1 MTDNRC
7 KIWPEFVATQVR
19 RNEDLDPSYYVRKSP
34 RAGGDYVI
42 DEDAAEWL
50 ASMEGDVSSRAK
62 SRLTTWLIA
71 RRHQGVEAPRV
82 TQQLIHQVQSLPN
95 MEVPARCA
103 RLLRK
108 LASYRSPIIDIT
120 PESAHYPELLAWSE
134 SVDVGELNHLI
145 SNLQSIGCVHL
156 DGRAI
161 SVTEA
166 GHQHIQDLDDE
177 PRARIG
183 F

>member
-19 RNEDLDPSYYVRKSP
+19 RNEDFNTSYYVRKSP

-50 ASMEGDVSSRAK
+50 ASMEADDSPRAK

-82 TQQLIHQVQSLPN
+82 THQLIHEVQSLPN
-95 MEVPARCA
+95 LEVGVRCE

-108 LASYRSPIIDIT
+108 LASYSSQIIDIMQSEDT
-120 PESAHYPELLAWSE
+120 LPELLAWSE
-134 SVDVGELNHLI
+134 SVEVSELKHLI
-145 SNLQSIGCVHL
+145 SWLESNPH
-156 DGRAI
+156 
-161 SVTEA
+161 
-166 GHQHIQDLDDE
+166 H
-177 PRARIG
+177 PPARRKSQNPHNPYNPKYPAYPCE
-183 F
+183 